1 MNLRTGVRV
10 VVLLILL
17 PLIGMAQLQRDSVP
31 LKPWPAPLF
40 WQPTEAENRAA
51 SEQPY
56 MAADQI
62 NATTPP
68 NSLVFVG
75 MTPCRV
81 ADTRTGSGFTGAFG
95 PPSLV
100 GGGSRTFPIQSSMT
114 CAIPSIAQA
123 YSFNITL
130 VPLGFV
136 DYITVWPTGQVRPNA
151 STLNGY
157 VNTVIAN
164 AAIVPAG
171 TMGSVDVFASQAAD
185 IIIDI
190 NGYYAP
196 QTGITLAGGTNAAPS
211 LSFASD
217 PSTGIY
223 SGGPGHMGFTSGG
236 ITRMTINAM
245 GDVLMGANA
254 TAALTLSGN
263 TVNSQTQYNLQG
275 SRILG
280 TSPFSLYAGLSAG
293 TLSTGAENAFFGYT
307 AGTNTTTGGE
317 NSFFGSGAGS
327 SNQTGVYNS
336 FFGSESG
343 FSSTGTGNSFF
354 GRRAGQNVT
363 SGTANSIFGES
374 AGTNLTTGSS
384 NTFIGRNTGPAAA
397 QPNIANA
404 TAIGANARV
413 TQNNSLV
420 LGGITGIN
428 GGTDTSVGIGTT
440 APTTTLDVTNS
451 DSQIRFG
458 DTAADSGGYLTSTEA
473 SQAIISGG
481 AKWNGSAWVA
491 KNSSASLLEQA
502 AGAINFFSN
511 SGMAVGATFTPTE
524 RFGVSPTGIVT
535 ITGLAGSGTTPL
547 CRNAS
552 NQISTCP
559 SSIRYKTNLND
570 FNSGMNLIRRLHPV
584 SFDWKESGTPDFGL
598 VAEDVEKVE
607 PLLVTRND
615 QGEVEGVKYDR
626 IGVVLV
632 NALQEQQR
640 QIESQQNQINEQKE
654 LIETL
659 KRLVCMQN
667 SGVEL
672 CR

>member
-196 QTGITLAGGTNAAPS
+196 QTGITLDKGTAAAPS
-211 LSFASD
+211 LSFSGD
-217 PSTGIY
+217 PGTGIY
-223 SGGPGHMGFTSGG
+223 SGVNGTLG
-236 ITRMTINAM
+236 ITTGGTSRLVVTAI
-245 GDVLMGANA
+245 GDVQMSGNA
-254 TAALTLSGN
+254 TAAGTLSGN
-263 TVNSQTQYNLQG
+263 AVNTQTQYN
-275 SRILG
+275 ILG
-280 TSPFSLYAGLSAG
+280 NRTLAGNNFNLSAG
-293 TLSTGAENAFFGYT
+293 WNAGTPSAGSENAYFGNY
-307 AGTNTTTGGE
+307 AGTSNTGGS
-317 NSFFGSGAGS
+317 NNAFFGSGAGYT
-327 SNQTGVYNS
+327 NQTGLYNS
-336 FFGSESG
+336 FFGAGAG
-343 FSSTGTGNSFF
+343 FYSTGNSNSFF
-354 GRRAGQNVT
+354 GNDAGQNVST
-363 SGTANSIFGES
+363 GATNSIFGVG
-374 AGTNLTTGSS
+374 AGSNLTTGSS
-384 NTFIGRNTGPAAA
+384 NTFIGYSTGPFSQ
-397 QPNIANA
+397 QPDIQNA
-404 TAIGANARV
+404 TAIGARARV
-413 TQNNSLV
+413 TQSNSLV
-420 LGGITGIN
+420 LGSIN
-428 GGTDTSVGIGTT
+428 GLNGATANTSVGIGTT
-440 APTTTLDVTNS
+440 APTTTLDVTNAA
-451 DSQIRFG
+451 SQMRFG
-458 DTAADSGGYLTSTEA
+458 DTAVDSGGYLTSTET

-481 AKWNGSAWVA
+481 TKWNGSAWVA
-491 KNSSASLLEQA
+491 KSSTASIVDQT
-502 AGAINFFSN
+502 GGTFGFYSN
-511 SGMAVGATFTPTE
+511 SGMAIGATFTPTQ

-535 ITGLAGSGTTPL
+535 ITGLAGSGVTPL

-559 SSIRYKTNLND
+559 SSIRYKTNLNS
-570 FNSGMNLIRRLHPV
+570 FSSGMDLVRRMRPV
-584 SFDWKESGTPDFGL
+584 SFNWKEGGMRDVGL
-598 VAEDVEKVE
+598 VAEEVAEVE
-607 PLLVTRND
+607 PLLVTHND
-615 QGEVEGVKYDR
+615 DGEIEGVKYDR
-626 IGVVLV
+626 ITVVLV
-632 NALQEQQR
+632 NAIKEQQ
-640 QIESQQNQINEQKE
+640 QE
-654 LIETL
+654 IETL
-659 KRLVCMQN
+659 KARLQAL
-667 SGVEL
+667 EEDL
-672 CR
+672 HKHEQ